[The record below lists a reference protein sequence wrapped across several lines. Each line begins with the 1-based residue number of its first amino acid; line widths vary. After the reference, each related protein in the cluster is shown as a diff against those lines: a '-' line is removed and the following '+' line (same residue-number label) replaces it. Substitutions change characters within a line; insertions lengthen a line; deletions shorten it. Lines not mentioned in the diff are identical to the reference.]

1 MISHYNALNLGMS
14 RLMHILLTLYFIAAA
29 FSFISVPALLHW
41 LVPALSRPGLHTTS
55 RIDLNISLAS
65 WAALY
70 SIPRVTIVAHRMAFF
85 MVYRVPLNLLI
96 LILFLSFF
104 PRSQDPTFVSKQ
116 G

>member
-1 MISHYNALNLGMS
+1 M
-14 RLMHILLTLYFIAAA
+14 
-29 FSFISVPALLHW
+29 
-41 LVPALSRPGLHTTS
+41 
-55 RIDLNISLAS
+55 
-65 WAALY
+65 ALY
-70 SIPRVTIVAHRMAFF
+70 SVPRVSIVTHAQAFL